1 MILFCLTVDTLL
13 KNFKEQ
19 NIGLSI
25 MDYDKLGN
33 FYDEFVGC
41 QAYVDDIVVVC
52 NQFEIDEAIQILE

>member
-25 MDYDKLGN
+25 MDYDLEMFMMN
-33 FYDEFVGC
+33 IL
-41 QAYVDDIVVVC
+41 AYVDDIVVVC
-52 NQFEIDEAIQILE
+52 N

>member
-33 FYDEFVGC
+33 VYEKYIG
-41 QAYVDDIVVVC
+41 YHM
-52 NQFEIDEAIQILE
+52 

>member
-25 MDYDKLGN
+25 TGNDKLGN
-33 FYDEFVGC
+33 VYDEYIGC

-52 NQFEIDEAIQILE
+52 N

>member
-25 MDYDKLGN
+25 TGNDKLGN
-33 FYDEFVGC
+33 VYDEYIGWHMLM
-41 QAYVDDIVVVC
+41 
-52 NQFEIDEAIQILE
+52 IL